1 MLQYIFSTDNIAAD
15 DNDITQA
22 SGERKKD
29 LTTISLGT
37 LEKKGSFTGNI
48 CDVDLLNDGPLIEI
62 SNETDDNQSESMPP
76 KSTTI
81 WPEVTQSRLVELQ
94 CTTRKRVIQ
103 PNDNQTEP
111 NDNQIIEQCDEKIR
125 ADRSFS
131 SIIEWSKRKRIVAN
145 NQIEMDVDQ

>member
-1 MLQYIFSTDNIAAD
+1 LQYIFSTDNIAAD
-15 DNDITQA
+15 DDDITQA

-62 SNETDDNQSESMPP
+62 SNETDNNQSESKPP

-81 WPEVTQSRLVELQ
+81 WPEVTQ
-94 CTTRKRVIQ
+94 
-103 PNDNQTEP
+103 
-111 NDNQIIEQCDEKIR
+111 
-125 ADRSFS
+125 
-131 SIIEWSKRKRIVAN
+131 
-145 NQIEMDVDQ
+145 